1 MIRDITKRY
10 YSDNSQEFFDSTVI
24 ADVSPL
30 YERFIK
36 YIPGKA
42 HILDLGCGS
51 GRDTKA
57 FLDRGYLVDAIDG
70 SKELCELAGKYTG
83 IEVKCQD
90 FASID
95 YTARY
100 DAIWACASLLHIPL
114 QQLPSLFNKLCDSLR
129 PEGIIYS
136 SFKYGD
142 FEGERDGRFFLDMQS
157 ERFHTIMDMVPRLE
171 VVEEWKSEDVRRG
184 NLVHWYNAIVRKRR
198 ELI

>member
-1 MIRDITKRY
+1 MIRDITKKY

-36 YIPGKA
+36 HIPDKA

-70 SKELCELAGKYTG
+70 SKELCELASKYTG

-95 YTARY
+95 YTAIY

-114 QQLPSLFNKLCDSLR
+114 QQLPELFNKLCDSLR
-129 PEGIIYS
+129 PEGIIYA

-157 ERFHTIMDMVPRLE
+157 ERFHTIMDLVPRLE
-171 VVEEWKSEDVRRG
+171 VIEEWKSEDVRRG